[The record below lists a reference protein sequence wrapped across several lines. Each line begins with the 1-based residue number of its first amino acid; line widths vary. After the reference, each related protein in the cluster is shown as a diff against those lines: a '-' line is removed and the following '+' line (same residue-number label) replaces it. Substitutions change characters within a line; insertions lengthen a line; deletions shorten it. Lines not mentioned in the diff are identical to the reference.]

1 MDVLTKFLN
10 GISYKFPKGYPN
22 INDPQDKILI
32 ESEFK
37 KIGIILEENG
47 FNALTFYDL
56 KKRGGP
62 RFTLLADKIESN
74 EPFNLVNGEATPLK
88 FINPNHSEVF
98 RSQDADE
105 IRKLA
110 MGQAINIF
118 PFFIDDS
125 GSKYSIS
132 DLLKDEYFGGRG
144 KGAGTRVEDIN
155 LILLNNLIK
164 EKIKEN
170 EDQPISI
177 EVNGKT
183 YEDIIGAKTQP
194 GVPKSDFNLIDIEN
208 NPVVFI
214 SHKKAGGAQADAGDF
229 IRWGGYTQYADHPEV
244 KEFNNALRNF
254 LQKNNLQQL
263 PLKSRFVSRIKDK
276 ELIRK
281 LIYGPKY
288 GSEEHSKDNIN
299 AILQGIINL
308 VPLEE
313 GLYQL
318 TAQKTFFPPEMPE
331 GEYTP
336 YLASSY
342 RADRNMFGIPTNEA
356 IVMTEKTVS
365 KSSNIYNLENGKF
378 VKIK

>member
-1 MDVLTKFLN
+1 MDIITKFLN
-10 GISYKFPKGYPN
+10 KISYKFPKGYPN
-22 INDPQDKILI
+22 INDPQDKIII
-32 ESEFK
+32 ENEFK

-62 RFTLLADKIESN
+62 RFTLLADKIENS
-74 EPFNLVNGEATPLK
+74 EPFNLVNGESTPLK

-98 RSQDADE
+98 RSQNADE
-105 IRKLA
+105 IRKLT

-125 GSKYSIS
+125 GNKYSIL

-144 KGAGTRVEDIN
+144 KGASTKIEDIN
-155 LILLNNLIK
+155 LILLDNLIK

-177 EVNGKT
+177 EINGEVYKN
-183 YEDIIGAKTQP
+183 IIGAKTQV
-194 GVPKSDFNLIDIEN
+194 GVPKSDFNLINIEN

-214 SHKKAGGAQADAGDF
+214 SHKKAGGTQADAGDF
-229 IRWGGYTQYADHPEV
+229 FRWGGYTQYADHPEV
-244 KEFNNALRNF
+244 KEFTDALSNF
-254 LQKNNLQQL
+254 FQDNNLQQL
-263 PLKSRFVSRIKDK
+263 PPKSRFISRIKDK

-281 LIYGPKY
+281 LIYGPHY
-288 GSEEHSKDNIN
+288 GSGKYSKDNVN

-308 VPLEE
+308 ISLEE

-318 TAQKTFFPPEMPE
+318 TAQKTFFPPETPE

-336 YLASSY
+336 YLTSSY

-356 IVMTEKTVS
+356 IVMTEKTVF